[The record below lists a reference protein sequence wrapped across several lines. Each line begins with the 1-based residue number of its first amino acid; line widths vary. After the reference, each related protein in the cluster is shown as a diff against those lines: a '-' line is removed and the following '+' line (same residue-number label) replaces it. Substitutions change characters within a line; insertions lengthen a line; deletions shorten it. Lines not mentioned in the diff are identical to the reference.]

1 MERDQDANLKKKVAD
16 EMEFVVQCFRCF
28 KWRYIPTNE
37 RYEKIREHLLECPF
51 YCEDTREW
59 RPSISCDYIP
69 DVTQNERKLWAFD
82 KPSIPQPPSG
92 WKRIL
97 KIRAEGGTKFA
108 DVYYD
113 SPTRTKF
120 RSKIEVERRK
130 LEKFSFQTPRPLQED
145 YAKKRSPTPSYDING
160 ANDGSPTSDFENL
173 WLNVDGFKDK
183 VHDWWSSFN
192 EKGKPNFKL
201 ATKLSLLKQKLK
213 EWRKNKK

>member
-1 MERDQDANLKKKVAD
+1 MLYHVK
-16 EMEFVVQCFRCF
+16 M
-28 KWRYIPTNE
+28 
-37 RYEKIREHLLECPF
+37 LLEFP
-51 YCEDTREW
+51 
-59 RPSISCDYIP
+59 
-69 DVTQNERKLWAFD
+69 NEYTLYFFVLR
-82 KPSIPQPPSG
+82 
-92 WKRIL
+92 
-97 KIRAEGGTKFA
+97 
-108 DVYYD
+108 YYD

-120 RSKIEVERRK
+120 RSKIEVERYLKQHSEYASQGVK

-173 WLNVDGFKDK
+173 RLNVDGFKDK

-213 EWRKNKK
+213 EWRKNTKW